1 MSQQHTGHRFGY
13 VRVSTSKQESKA
25 QREQLEAAGID
36 AHDIEEDHGRTGT
49 SMSRPSLERLTGAWS
64 QDQGRFIGGRMR
76 TGDIL
81 TVTMLDRLGRN
92 TREMLEFAERLKA
105 SGMNLHILNMEAD
118 TSTPGGK
125 LLFTVMSAIA
135 SMESQIK
142 AERARNGV
150 QLRRDR
156 GEKVGGRPKTY
167 SDEPIQRKAEQVQQ
181 GLISAAQA
189 ARELDISRS
198 TFYKR
203 ADELGISLKVRAE
216 SAQE

>member
-1 MSQQHTGHRFGY
+1 MTQHTTGHRFGY
-13 VRVSTSKQESKA
+13 VRVSTSKQEGQT
-25 QREQLEAAGID
+25 QRGQLEAAGID
-36 AHDIEEDHGRTGT
+36 AHDIEEDHGRSGT
-49 SMSRPSLERLTGAWS
+49 KMARPALERLTGAWS
-64 QDQGRFIGGRMR
+64 EEQGRFTGGRMR
-76 TGDIL
+76 TGDVL

-92 TREMLEFAERLKA
+92 TREMLEFAERLRA
-105 SGMNLHILNMEAD
+105 SRMNLHILNMEID
-118 TSTPGGK
+118 TSTPGGE

-135 SMESQIK
+135 TMESRIK

-203 ADELGISLKVRAE
+203 SDELGISLKVRAD

>member
-64 QDQGRFIGGRMR
+64 QEQGRFIGGRMR
-76 TGDIL
+76 TGDVL

-92 TREMLEFAERLKA
+92 TREMLEFAERLRA
-105 SGMNLHILNMEAD
+105 SQMNLHILNMSID
-118 TSTPGGK
+118 TSTPGGE
-125 LLFTVMSAIA
+125 LLYTVMSAIA
-135 SMESQIK
+135 TMESRIK

-150 QLRRDR
+150 QQRRDR
-156 GEKVGGRPKTY
+156 GEQVGGRPKTY
-167 SDEPIQRKAEQVQQ
+167 ADEPIRRKAEQVQQ
-181 GLISAAQA
+181 GTISAAQA

-203 ADELGISLKVRAE
+203 AGEMGLSLTTRKD
-216 SAQE
+216 